1 MTETLLHVA
10 IGLGLAAAAGFR
22 VFVPLFGLS
31 LAAVTG
37 TVSVADPLSWLATT
51 PALIALGTATLAEV
65 AAYYLPWFDHL
76 LDTVAT
82 PAAVIAGVLATGAV
96 VTDLPPVVR
105 WAIAI
110 IGGGGV
116 AGLFQGATVLLRL
129 KSTATTGGFANPVV
143 ATVEWIGAAIIAALA
158 ILLPLVAIVALAWLA
173 IKVFRGAGRLVF
185 GRRNAARTF
194 DGST

>member
-37 TVSVADPLSWLATT
+37 TVSVADPLSWLATA

-185 GRRNAARTF
+185 GRRNAVRTF
-194 DGST
+194 DRST